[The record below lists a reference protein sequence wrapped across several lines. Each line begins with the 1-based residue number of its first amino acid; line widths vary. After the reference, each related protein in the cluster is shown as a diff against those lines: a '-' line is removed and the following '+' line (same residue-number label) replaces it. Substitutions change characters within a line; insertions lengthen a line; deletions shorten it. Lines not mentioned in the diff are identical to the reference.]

1 MVKLLQRAAVVLV
14 GLGLLGSVAGA
25 SPLFLPDWG
34 VSYGNW
40 APVGSVPQAH
50 SWWVEDYISGN
61 NGYLGP
67 GYGGNEFDVEA
78 LYIGLDS
85 NYLYLAVITG
95 MPLGGRDGWGGH
107 YTEHYD
113 PGDMALDITGDGV
126 YDYAVDVSAAGALRS
141 GNLVWEN
148 PMIEGGPAWGG
159 VADPLRVTSWSN
171 TESLAGYRYGSFSG
185 RYAIEAMIDRA
196 AIAPITGSVKL
207 HWTMECGN
215 DVGDLVH
222 PIPEP
227 ATLLL
232 LGGGLV
238 ATGVLKGRRK
248 RNR

>member
-1 MVKLLQRAAVVLV
+1 MIKLLRGT
-14 GLGLLGSVAGA
+14 GLIVIALALTASTGLA

-40 APVGSVPQAH
+40 TPAGSAPASH

-78 LYIGLDS
+78 LYIGLDPS
-85 NYLYLAVITG
+85 YLYLAVITG
-95 MPLGGRDGWGGH
+95 MPSAGRDGWGGH

-113 PGDMALDITGDGV
+113 PGDMALDITGDGI
-126 YDYAVDVSAAGALRS
+126 YDYAVDVSAGGALRS
-141 GNLVWEN
+141 GSLVWEN
-148 PMIEGGPAWGG
+148 PKLEGNPAWGG
-159 VADPLRVTSWSN
+159 VADPFRVTSWAN
-171 TESLAGYRYGSFSG
+171 TGALAGYQYDSFSG
-185 RYAIEAMIDRA
+185 RYAIEAKIDRSS
-196 AIAPITGSVKL
+196 IAPITGAVKL
-207 HWTMECGN
+207 HWTMGCGN
-215 DVGDLVH
+215 DVGELVH

-238 ATGVLKGRRK
+238 ATGVVTRRRRQK
-248 RNR
+248 N